1 MTKEQLHSALTRLG
15 QILRERRVTGEIAIF
30 GGAAIV
36 LGFDFRRAT
45 QDVDSVVLQGHG
57 HVVEAAQEVEKELHL
72 PPNWLNEQATSYLSK
87 HKDFT
92 WFHTYPSEGQFGLR
106 VLMVKPEYLLAMKL
120 FAFRLYAQDIEDIVL
135 LARRLKRT
143 TAEDLVFVLK
153 YYYPDEE
160 IPQRKLAAIREVA
173 RRISAT
179 GNSKRSH

>member
-1 MTKEQLHSALTRLG
+1 MTKERLTRSAHPTG
-15 QILRERRVTGEIAIF
+15 TILRERRVTGEIAVF

-57 HVVEAAQEVEKELHL
+57 QVMEAAQEVEKELHL
-72 PPNWLNEQATSYLSK
+72 PPNWLNKQATSYLSQPR
-87 HKDFT
+87 DFT
-92 WFHTYPSEGQFGLR
+92 CFHTYPLEGQFRLR
-106 VLMVKPEYLLAMKL
+106 GVDCKTRIPAGEL
-120 FAFRLYAQDIEDIVL
+120 FPFRLYTQDTEDIVL
-135 LARRLKRT
+135 LARRLRRT
-143 TAEDLVFVLK
+143 TAEDLVSLLK

-173 RRISAT
+173 RQISAT

>member
-1 MTKEQLHSALTRLG
+1 MTKEQLHGALTRLG
-15 QILRERRVTGEIAIF
+15 QILRERRVTGEIAVF

-45 QDVDSVVLQGHG
+45 QDVEGHG
-57 HVVEAAQEVEKELHL
+57 QVMEAAQEDEKELHL
-72 PPNWLNEQATSYLSK
+72 PPIWLNKQANSYLSQPR
-87 HKDFT
+87 DFT

-106 VLMVKPEYLLAMKL
+106 VLIAEPEYLLAMKL
-120 FAFRLYAQDIEDIVL
+120 FAFRLYTQDTEDIVL

-143 TAEDLVFVLK
+143 TAEDLVSLLK

-173 RRISAT
+173 RQISAT
-179 GNSKRSH
+179 GNCKRSH